1 VKERD
6 VKGEDVKPVN
16 RARPR
21 PLPLRSSG
29 TTREELAI
37 AELVTR
43 LPDAVPDELQVA
55 RVWRRLQ
62 SPEPG
67 PSLAWRWAVACAMV
81 LALIAGG
88 GRLWLALSP
97 SHADVLAIEGGVFTG
112 GAGTSWAPLRRGDPI
127 PSGSLL
133 RSDGSGQSLLR
144 IPDVGAL
151 VLGTDAD
158 LALDRLGR
166 NTLLRLERGSVTAR
180 VAKRPRGSVFAV
192 QASDFIVT
200 VVGTVFSVTD
210 GIDGQVAVSVNEG
223 VVEVT
228 GHGARWRVEA
238 GQRWS
243 SKTPDERTT
252 SDLPSN
258 LGALLVRALDARSSP
273 ELPALFGDVMRTVNS
288 TGLAGTPHPPLS
300 PAGERGSIPAPT
312 PTPHRPRPSLAA
324 VVPSAAEGPHLPPA
338 PNVIPPAVHDFYAE
352 ALDLARHGNHR
363 EAAGVLAQAIAAG
376 KGPRDL
382 ELYQLALLRQR
393 HLGDPQGALD
403 ALTVYRQQFPGGA
416 LRQEVSM
423 SIVEANVAL
432 GHEEAALAESEQFLA
447 RYPANER
454 ADELRLLRGDLLRQH
469 GAYAKADAEYRSVT
483 GGDALDDALYYHAYC
498 LRELGDGTRAIAALR
513 DYLARFPAGRHAA
526 PARQALGP

>member
-1 VKERD
+1 ME
-6 VKGEDVKPVN
+6 KGVKPVN

-29 TTREELAI
+29 TTREERAI

-67 PSLAWRWAVACAMV
+67 PSQAWRWAAVSAM
-81 LALIAGG
+81 ALTLIVGG
-88 GRLWLALSP
+88 GRLWLALSLSP
-97 SHADVLAIEGGVFTG
+97 SHAEALAIEGGVFTG
-112 GAGTSWAPLRRGDPI
+112 GVGTSWAPLRRGDPI
-127 PSGSLL
+127 PSGALL
-133 RSDGSGQSLLR
+133 RSDGSGQSLVR
-144 IPDVGAL
+144 IPDVAAL
-151 VLGTDAD
+151 VLGPDAD
-158 LALDRLGR
+158 LGLDRLGR

-210 GIDGQVAVSVNEG
+210 GLDGQVAVSVNEG

-228 GHGARWRVEA
+228 GHGARWRVET

-243 SKTPDERTT
+243 SNSPDERTP
-252 SDLPSN
+252 SDLPAN
-258 LGALLVRALDARSSP
+258 LGALLNRALDVHASP
-273 ELPALFGDVMRTVNS
+273 ELPALFRDLVHEQVALLS
-288 TGLAGTPHPPLS
+288 PHPPA
-300 PAGERGSIPAPT
+300 PTVTAVPAPT
-312 PTPHRPRPSLAA
+312 VTPTPTHRPRPAG
-324 VVPSAAEGPHLPPA
+324 VVPSAAEGPHSPPA
-338 PNVIPPAVHDFYAE
+338 PNVTAPPDFYAE
-352 ALDLARHGNHR
+352 ALDLERHGNHR
-363 EAAGVLAQAIAAG
+363 EAANVLAQAIAAG

-403 ALTVYRQQFPGGA
+403 SLTAYRQQFPGGA
-416 LRQEVSM
+416 LRQEVSL
-423 SIVEANVAL
+423 SIVEAEVAL
-432 GHEEAALAESEQFLA
+432 GQEEAALAESGQFLS

-483 GGDALDDALYYHAYC
+483 GGEALDDALYYHAYC
-498 LRELGDGTRAIAALR
+498 LRELGEGTRAIAALR